1 MTGGNVFDGSLSALA
16 PFGRLVAYGM
26 AGRAAAEA
34 GPGRASLM
42 QKSRAVIG
50 FWLAHCMARPQMMDA
65 AMNELLPMVAEGALK
80 PVVGGRY
87 PLSAVR
93 EAHQDLLAR
102 RSTGKLV
109 LDPAADASV
118 PKAGQTRR
126 LVQSRL
132 RTAPISASRTPPRTN
147 HGLMSLRLGRVPDL
161 AAEVGVDLLEL
172 GGAGR
177 LAVAAAGLV
186 GDLLERRPVDRH
198 RARSRRRGR
207 GCRSRCRRRS
217 SRPGRRRRC
226 AASMAWVSSR
236 PTVL

>member
-26 AGRAAAEA
+26 AGRVPPKPIQA
-34 GPGRASLM
+34 PSLM
-42 QKSRAVIG
+42 GTSRAVIG
-50 FWLAHCMARPQMMDA
+50 FWLAHCMARPEMMDA
-65 AMNELLPMVAEGALK
+65 AMNELLPLVAEGALK

-109 LDPAADASV
+109 LDPAADGLDV
-118 PKAGQTRR
+118 QTRR

-147 HGLMSLRLGRVPDL
+147 Q
-161 AAEVGVDLLEL
+161 
-172 GGAGR
+172 
-177 LAVAAAGLV
+177 
-186 GDLLERRPVDRH
+186 
-198 RARSRRRGR
+198 
-207 GCRSRCRRRS
+207 
-217 SRPGRRRRC
+217 
-226 AASMAWVSSR
+226 
-236 PTVL
+236 